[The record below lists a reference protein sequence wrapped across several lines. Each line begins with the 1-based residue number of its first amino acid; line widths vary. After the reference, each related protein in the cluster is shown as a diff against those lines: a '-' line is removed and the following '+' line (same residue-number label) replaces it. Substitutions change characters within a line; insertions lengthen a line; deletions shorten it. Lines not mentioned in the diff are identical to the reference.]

1 MPEYLGYR
9 RCKEVLEETMNLECI
24 DVSYLYEIPGD
35 EWALR
40 DISFSI
46 GQGEKIAV
54 IGPAG
59 SGKTTLIQLLD
70 ALILPTKGDI
80 RYDGESVRALSKA
93 RKLTSIRRR
102 IGVLFQFPEHQ
113 FFHETA
119 YEELTFSLRNFFDL
133 DEPEIEK
140 RSREIME
147 RFGMDIGV
155 LRKISPFRLSSGE
168 KRKLALASALLS
180 APELLILD
188 EPTAG
193 MDASGRCEL
202 IKIISSLHDTTV
214 ILVTHNLEDF
224 LPIVDRCIGISHARL
239 VADIRREH
247 LMDQLGSLRSSGI
260 ASPLVLSVQS
270 WLRVEGVTACREVYE
285 MKELI
290 ECLKSKL

>member
-1 MPEYLGYR
+1 M
-9 RCKEVLEETMNLECI
+9 KLECQG
-24 DVSYLYEIPGD
+24 VFYLYEIPGD
-35 EWALR
+35 VWALC

-46 GQGEKIAV
+46 AQGEKIAV

-70 ALILPTKGDI
+70 ALILPTEGDI
-80 RYDGESVRALSKA
+80 RYDGVSVHALSKA
-93 RKLTSIRRR
+93 RKLASIRRR

-133 DEPEIEK
+133 DETEIER
-140 RSREIME
+140 RSREIMD

-180 APELLILD
+180 SPELLILD

-193 MDASGRCEL
+193 MDASGRYEL
-202 IKIISSLHDTTV
+202 IRIISSLHDATV
-214 ILVTHNLEDF
+214 VLVTHNLEDF
-224 LPIVDRCIGISHARL
+224 LPIVDRCIGISCARL
-239 VADIRREH
+239 VADIRTEH
-247 LMDQLGSLRSSGI
+247 LMDHLSSLTTSGI
-260 ASPLVLSVQS
+260 TSPLVLSVQS
-270 WLRVEGVTACREVYE
+270 WLQREGASVGQEVHE
-285 MKELI
+285 MKNLI
-290 ECLKSKL
+290 EQIRARL